1 MSTLIK
7 VVNQKNALILSD
19 LFQSIVSIST
29 QDKTPFAKSLIAK
42 RIKVE
47 FNQNDIVVVRFTE
60 CSV

>member
-7 VVNQKNALILSD
+7 VVKQKNALILSD

-29 QDKTPFAKSLIAK
+29 QDKTPFVKSLIEK

>member
-29 QDKTPFAKSLIAK
+29 QDKTPFVKSLIAK
-42 RIKVE
+42 RIKGE

>member
-29 QDKTPFAKSLIAK
+29 QDKTPFVKSLNKK

>member
-29 QDKTPFAKSLIAK
+29 QDKTPFVKSLIAK

>member
-29 QDKTPFAKSLIAK
+29 QDKTPFVKSLIAK
-42 RIKVE
+42 RFKVE

>member
-19 LFQSIVSIST
+19 LLQSIVSIST
-29 QDKTPFAKSLIAK
+29 QDKTPFVKSLIAK